1 MDNGIG
7 FQSVLTVIKKYWWVI
22 ILTFIIGAGIGI
34 TTAKTSVSYE
44 SIAKVYVDKGFIED
58 KNGNGL
64 NDNDNERFWQSINAI
79 TKTNK
84 FKQQMLA
91 KNDTFNVEKLSIDSN
106 NGTNI
111 VAIKYTGN
119 DVKEN
124 VKIANQATAILKSD
138 FIKLDTKNT
147 KITII
152 DKATKKTSQMI
163 PFSNKKTNM
172 LMGAIYGVII
182 GFIVSA
188 LHFILTRKKQSG
200 GE

>member
-152 DKATKKTSQMI
+152 DKATKKTSQMT

-188 LHFILTRKKQSG
+188 LHFILTRKK
-200 GE
+200 

>member
-34 TTAKTSVSYE
+34 STAKTSVSYE

-91 KNDTFNVEKLSIDSN
+91 KNDTFNAEKLSIDSN

-124 VKIANQATAILKSD
+124 VKIANQATAILKRN

-147 KITII
+147 KMTII
-152 DKATKKTSQMI
+152 DKATKKTSQTI

-188 LHFILTRKKQSG
+188 LHFILTRKK
-200 GE
+200 

>member
-188 LHFILTRKKQSG
+188 LHFILTRKK
-200 GE
+200 

>member
-34 TTAKTSVSYE
+34 STAKTSVSYE

-91 KNDTFNVEKLSIDSN
+91 KNDTFNAEKLSVDSN

-124 VKIANQATAILKSD
+124 VKIANQATAVLKRD

-147 KITII
+147 KMTII
-152 DKATKKTSQMI
+152 DKATKKTSQTI

-172 LMGAIYGVII
+172 LMGAIYGVIV

-188 LHFILTRKKQSG
+188 LHFILTRKK
-200 GE
+200 